1 MEVSLNLLNKYVK
14 IDDQDPKELA
24 DKITSIGLEVEGM
37 HSLANGNNMTIGY
50 VKECIDHPDSDHLH
64 VCQVE
69 VRPGE
74 VTQIVC
80 GAPNVAAGQK
90 VIVANPGCDLGEGFV
105 IKQST
110 IRGQESNG

>member
-50 VKECIDHPDSDHLH
+50 VSIIL
-64 VCQVE
+64 
-69 VRPGE
+69 
-74 VTQIVC
+74 IVIIYMY
-80 GAPNVAAGQK
+80 VK
-90 VIVANPGCDLGEGFV
+90 
-105 IKQST
+105 
-110 IRGQESNG
+110 

>member
-69 VRPGE
+69 VRPGRSHSNCLWS
-74 VTQIVC
+74 TKC
-80 GAPNVAAGQK
+80 GCWTKSYCG
-90 VIVANPGCDLGEGFV
+90 
-105 IKQST
+105 
-110 IRGQESNG
+110 

>member
-74 VTQIVC
+74 VTQIV
-80 GAPNVAAGQK
+80 VEHQMWLLDK
-90 VIVANPGCDLGEGFV
+90 KLLWLILDVI
-105 IKQST
+105 
-110 IRGQESNG
+110 

>member
-50 VKECIDHPDSDHLH
+50 VKECIDHPESDHLH
-64 VCQVE
+64 GNQVE
-69 VRPGE
+69 VSPGE
-74 VTQIVC
+74 VTQNVCVAPIV
-80 GAPNVAAGQK
+80 VDWQK
-90 VIVANPGCDLGEGFV
+90 VIVANPGCD
-105 IKQST
+105 
-110 IRGQESNG
+110 

>member
-50 VKECIDHPDSDHLH
+50 VKECIDHPDSDSFTCMSSRSKTGRSDSNCLWS
-64 VCQVE
+64 
-69 VRPGE
+69 
-74 VTQIVC
+74 TKC
-80 GAPNVAAGQK
+80 GCWTKSYCG
-90 VIVANPGCDLGEGFV
+90 
-105 IKQST
+105 
-110 IRGQESNG
+110 

>member
-50 VKECIDHPDSDHLH
+50 VKEFIDHPDIDHLH
-64 VCQVE
+64 VC
-69 VRPGE
+69 
-74 VTQIVC
+74 
-80 GAPNVAAGQK
+80 K
-90 VIVANPGCDLGEGFV
+90 V
-105 IKQST
+105 
-110 IRGQESNG
+110 

>member
-50 VKECIDHPDSDHLH
+50 VKECI
-64 VCQVE
+64 
-69 VRPGE
+69 G
-74 VTQIVC
+74 
-80 GAPNVAAGQK
+80 
-90 VIVANPGCDLGEGFV
+90 
-105 IKQST
+105 
-110 IRGQESNG
+110 